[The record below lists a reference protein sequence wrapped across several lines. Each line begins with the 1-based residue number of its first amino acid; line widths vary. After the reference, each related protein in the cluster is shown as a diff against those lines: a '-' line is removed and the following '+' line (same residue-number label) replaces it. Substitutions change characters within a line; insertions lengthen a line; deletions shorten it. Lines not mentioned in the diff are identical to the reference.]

1 MWQSQEMVGCAC
13 SVGCVPVARV
23 SFEAGCSCNAGANDA
38 PVLAHADVGLAMGGG
53 SDAAREAAPI
63 VMLSDSFGSVVDA
76 LTEGRRLVDNLRKAI
91 AFYLGAK
98 AGLLVL
104 FAVGTLW
111 DR

>member
-1 MWQSQEMVGCAC
+1 MCA
-13 SVGCVPVARV
+13 
-23 SFEAGCSCNAGANDA
+23 AGANDA

-63 VMLSDSFGSVVDA
+63 VILNDSFGSVVDA

-104 FAVGTLW
+104 FTVGTLW